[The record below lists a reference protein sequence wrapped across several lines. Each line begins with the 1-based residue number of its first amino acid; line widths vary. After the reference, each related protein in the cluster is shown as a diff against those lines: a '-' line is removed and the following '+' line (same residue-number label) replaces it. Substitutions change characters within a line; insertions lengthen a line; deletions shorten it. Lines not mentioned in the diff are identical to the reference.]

1 MKNNY
6 KILLASLFVVLIIGT
21 TTSSSAF
28 SSAYAAGEN
37 HKDNKDKVKAS
48 CNDVSITLATLY
60 LALQD
65 ITAEGREGI
74 LEELEDELQE
84 GEVGNSLGELIGNFQ
99 NVLDRAN
106 EQCPDDNIRGFVDF
120 EAIDVTRP

>member
-1 MKNNY
+1 MKNSY

-21 TTSSSAF
+21 TTSSGAF
-28 SSAYAAGEN
+28 SSAHAAGEN
-37 HKDNKDKVKAS
+37 HKDNKDKAKAN

-74 LEELEDELQE
+74 FEELEDELQE
-84 GEVGNSLGELIGNFQ
+84 GGVGNSLGGLIGNFQ

-106 EQCPDDNIRGFVDF
+106 EQCPDDDIRGFVDF
-120 EAIDVTRP
+120 EEIDATRP